1 VKISERAVTLLFAVT
16 AFVSAALLFSVQP
29 MIAKLLL
36 PLLGGS
42 PNVWNT
48 CMLFFQAVLLAGYG
62 YTVLLTRRSFKQ
74 QFVVQLL
81 VLGLAL
87 LALPIGL
94 TDSWVNSVPR
104 TGNPSLWLL
113 ACLTALVGLP
123 FFIISSNAPLLQKWF
138 VQTGLTAGRDPYFL
152 YSASNTGSLLALL
165 SYPLLVEPALRLRPQ
180 SLFWMAGYILLL
192 LLVALCGLVAW
203 TSARTNGH
211 LEEYKPPTT
220 LSDEIGSS
228 EPEHPSVT
236 RRLRWLLLA
245 FVPSSLMLGVTN
257 FISTDIAAVPLLWV
271 IPLSLY
277 LLTFILAFS
286 RRSSIRLSTLFVVLP
301 VATIVI
307 VISNLLKGLDVKLL
321 ILLNLVYFFIAAL
334 TSHMKLAQDRPSPV
348 RLTEF
353 YFWLSLGGVLGGVF
367 NALIAPIVFTSV
379 AEYPLVVFLA
389 CLLLPSTGQPSTR
402 KTRILDLAVP
412 AAALLLALSIGF
424 IFYSFGQAWRAQ
436 IVLALL
442 TPATFFVRSRPVR
455 FALSLLA
462 IFFVAGLF
470 TAISDNVIYAQRNFF
485 GVLRVTTN
493 RDKEIHWLFHGSTTH
508 GRQSTNLER
517 RCVPLSYYHPA
528 GPMGE
533 VFSSFRS
540 SSAPRNVAIVGLGT
554 GATAVYAQPR
564 EKWTFYEINPAVVDI
579 ARNPTY
585 FTYLSQC
592 TSVPIDLVLGDARL
606 RIRDA
611 PDAAYG

>member
-1 VKISERAVTLLFAVT
+1 
-16 AFVSAALLFSVQP
+16 
-29 MIAKLLL
+29 
-36 PLLGGS
+36 
-42 PNVWNT
+42 
-48 CMLFFQAVLLAGYG
+48 
-62 YTVLLTRRSFKQ
+62 
-74 QFVVQLL
+74 
-81 VLGLAL
+81 
-87 LALPIGL
+87 
-94 TDSWVNSVPR
+94 
-104 TGNPSLWLL
+104 
-113 ACLTALVGLP
+113 
-123 FFIISSNAPLLQKWF
+123 
-138 VQTGLTAGRDPYFL
+138 
-152 YSASNTGSLLALL
+152 
-165 SYPLLVEPALRLRPQ
+165 
-180 SLFWMAGYILLL
+180 MAGYILLL
-192 LLVALCGLVAW
+192 LLVALCALVAW
-203 TSARTNGH
+203 TSARTNDH

-220 LSDEIGSS
+220 LSDEINSS
-228 EPEHPSVT
+228 TEPEHLSVT
-236 RRLRWLLLA
+236 RRFRWLLLA

-286 RRSSIRLSTLFVVLP
+286 RRSSIGLSKLFVLLP

-307 VISNLLKGLDVKLL
+307 VISNLLKGLDIKLL

-334 TSHMKLAQDRPSPV
+334 TAHMKLAQDRPSPV

-389 CLLLPSTGQPSTR
+389 CLLLPSTGRPPGR
-402 KTRILDLAVP
+402 NTRILDFAVP

-470 TAISDNVIYAQRNFF
+470 TAISDNIIHAQRNFF

-493 RDKEIHWLFHGSTTH
+493 RDKEIRWLFHGSTTH
-508 GRQSTNLER
+508 GRQSTKLESQ
-517 RCVPLSYYHPA
+517 CVPLSYYHPA

-540 SSAPRNVAIVGLGT
+540 SSAPRKVAIVGLGT
-554 GATAVYAQPR
+554 GATAVYAQPK
-564 EKWTFYEINPAVVDI
+564 EEWTFYEINPSVVDI

-592 TSVPIDLVLGDARL
+592 TSVPIDVVLGDARL

-611 PDAAYG
+611 PDAAYGLFVLDAFSGDAIPLHLITQEALDVYLSKLASNGMLVFHISNRHLDLAKVMADLANSRSLYCIGLYDPAPYDENGKDTSVWVVMGRQRADVGNLSSSSFARVLTGDGRRVWTDDFSNILSVLKWH